1 MGLLAA
7 GQVVVLPFPFSDLS
21 RNKYRPVLV
30 LADAC
35 RGDWIA
41 CQITS
46 NPYSDSRAL
55 ALTELDFANGRLA
68 HTSYV
73 RPGKL
78 FKDFPDQGLVK
89 GDMGAVVM
97 VHDGGKAFEVEF
109 VTLAGE
115 TLGVLTLTADDV
127 RPISSQDVPHV
138 RVA

>member
-1 MGLLAA
+1 MI
-7 GQVVVLPFPFSDLS
+7 Q
-21 RNKYRPVLV
+21 
-30 LADAC
+30 
-35 RGDWIA
+35 
-41 CQITS
+41 
-46 NPYSDSRAL
+46 
-55 ALTELDFANGRLA
+55 ELDIIIP
-68 HTSYV
+68 V
-73 RPGKL
+73 
-78 FKDFPDQGLVK
+78 KDFPDQGLVK